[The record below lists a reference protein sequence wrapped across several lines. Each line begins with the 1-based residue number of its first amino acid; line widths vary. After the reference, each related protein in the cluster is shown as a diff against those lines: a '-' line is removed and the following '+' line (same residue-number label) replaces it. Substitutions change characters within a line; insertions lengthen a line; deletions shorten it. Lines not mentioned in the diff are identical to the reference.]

1 MKILFSLLIIFLLP
15 NLIRSQEILY
25 ISFGEKIVIGKIGEK
40 YNYKIEYRNTSKTL
54 THSELNNYVFESP
67 GDYQISPQEIITEKY
82 FGQKINSEESIP
94 IPLTFSVKVDSVRM
108 NLNPLSIKINTPL
121 KQNSSMTGAILTI
134 EVEFTN
140 YFNTPISFNN
150 KQLKLEAA
158 GIGAAVKG
166 ELIDPLNTITPG
178 LHLLHYKL
186 SGMFQEKGYIQ
197 FDFELFNGKIFPVG
211 YHETVK

>member
-1 MKILFSLLIIFLLP
+1 
-15 NLIRSQEILY
+15 
-25 ISFGEKIVIGKIGEK
+25 VIGKIGEK

-82 FGQKINSEESIP
+82 FGKKINSEESIP
-94 IPLTFSVKVDSVRM
+94 MPLTFSVKVDSVRM

-121 KQNSSMTGAILTI
+121 KQNSSMTGAILSI

-158 GIGAAVKG
+158 GIGAKVKG
-166 ELIDPLNTITPG
+166 VLLLQVCIYLIINYQECSKRKDIYNLILNSLMG
-178 LHLLHYKL
+178 KFSLLVIMKL
-186 SGMFQEKGYIQ
+186 SNNIVSSCRE
-197 FDFELFNGKIFPVG
+197 
-211 YHETVK
+211 